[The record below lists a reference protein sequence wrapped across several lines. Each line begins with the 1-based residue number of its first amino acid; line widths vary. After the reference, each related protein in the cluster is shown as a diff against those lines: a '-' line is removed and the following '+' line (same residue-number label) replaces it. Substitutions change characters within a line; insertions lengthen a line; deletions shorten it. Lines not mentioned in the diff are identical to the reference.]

1 MDTSKDYYESVMR
14 DFKTYGRGRT
24 LEQYCRDEAVDYKWI
39 EKAIEM
45 YGPVE
50 KTKSAKPVRKARSK
64 SPDMIQLH
72 FDPEPEDSSA
82 SGQTKTITKED
93 SLSSGNET
101 PVPEWRVVSLRLMTP
116 QGHEIEITTSNPS
129 AVSELLA
136 TLTGNHA

>member
-1 MDTSKDYYESVMR
+1 MR

-39 EKAIEM
+39 EKAKEQ
-45 YGPVE
+45 YGSVE

-72 FDPEPEDSSA
+72 FDPDPEESSA
-82 SGQTKTITKED
+82 PEQTKTIEKED
-93 SLSSGNET
+93 TPSAGNET
-101 PVPEWRVVSLRLMTP
+101 PVQEWRVVSLRLMTP
-116 QGHEIEITTSNPS
+116 QGHEIDITTSTPS
-129 AVSELLA
+129 AVCELLA